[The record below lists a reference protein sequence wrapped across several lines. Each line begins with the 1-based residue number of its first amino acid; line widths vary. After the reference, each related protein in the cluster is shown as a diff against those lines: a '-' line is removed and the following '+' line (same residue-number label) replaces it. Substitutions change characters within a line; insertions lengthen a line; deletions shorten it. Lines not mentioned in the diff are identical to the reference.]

1 MLRMEQMEAI
11 KRMSR
16 SESISTIASA
26 LNIDWKTAKKY
37 AEMDDFNVTVETKV
51 ARARASKLDPYKP
64 TIDRILEDEEQRRV
78 PRKQRF
84 TAKRMHSYL
93 VYDLGHV
100 ELKDSYL
107 LVQRYMRQC
116 RQKRRRGYSDLGRC
130 SLSGIRERRSA
141 ISASPSSSSMERR
154 RRSIIS

>member
-1 MLRMEQMEAI
+1 MLRMEQIEAI

-51 ARARASKLDPYKP
+51 AMARASKLDPYKP
-64 TIDRILEDEEQRRV
+64 TIDMILEDEEQRRV

-84 TAKRMHSYL
+84 TTKRMHSSL
-93 VYDLGHV
+93 GCDLRHD
-100 ELKDSYL
+100 ELKDSHPSDMMWFL
-107 LVQRYMRQC
+107 LLARPVTDQGKSSVSIVTCHSSCGIMTFSHIITVIRV
-116 RQKRRRGYSDLGRC
+116 KLGSD
-130 SLSGIRERRSA
+130 
-141 ISASPSSSSMERR
+141 
-154 RRSIIS
+154 

>member
-1 MLRMEQMEAI
+1 MEQIEAI

-37 AEMDDFNVTVETKV
+37 AEMDDFNVTVETKA
-51 ARARASKLDPYKP
+51 ARARVSKLDPYKP

-107 LVQRYMRQC
+107 LVQR
-116 RQKRRRGYSDLGRC
+116 
-130 SLSGIRERRSA
+130 
-141 ISASPSSSSMERR
+141 
-154 RRSIIS
+154 

>member
-1 MLRMEQMEAI
+1 MLRMEQIEAI

-37 AEMDDFNVTVETKV
+37 AEMDDFNVTVETKA
-51 ARARASKLDPYKP
+51 ARARVSKLDPYKP

-100 ELKDSYL
+100 DLNDSYL

-116 RQKRRRGYSDLGRC
+116 RQKRRRGYADPGRPCSPSALGWKHARGDTK
-130 SLSGIRERRSA
+130 SASSPLPSLLSG
-141 ISASPSSSSMERR
+141 
-154 RRSIIS
+154 

>member
-1 MLRMEQMEAI
+1 MLRMEQIEAI

-37 AEMDDFNVTVETKV
+37 AEMDDFNVAVETKV

-64 TIDRILEDEEQRRV
+64 TIDKILEDEEQRRV

-84 TAKRMHSYL
+84 TAKRMQATRLFPRNSA
-93 VYDLGHV
+93 GTSR
-100 ELKDSYL
+100 DST
-107 LVQRYMRQC
+107 
-116 RQKRRRGYSDLGRC
+116 RR
-130 SLSGIRERRSA
+130 
-141 ISASPSSSSMERR
+141 
-154 RRSIIS
+154 